1 MIIACPKCKVKFK
14 VDDNKIPSYG
24 RMVQCSKCSHK
35 WKEHGISEQSSNFG
49 KIIFVTAIIVIGFIL
64 IFIGSIIIFGN
75 QIPLPELL
83 STWIENLGIP
93 INGGELFGRKYE
105 R

>member
-1 MIIACPKCKVKFK
+1 MIRNIII
-14 VDDNKIPSYG
+14 KIS
-24 RMVQCSKCSHK
+24 RAV
-35 WKEHGISEQSSNFG
+35 
-49 KIIFVTAIIVIGFIL
+49 GFIL